1 MDVRE
6 KLVDLKPCPFCGG
19 IPFERLIE
27 LLKNEENK
35 MREILFRGK
44 RMDNGEWIF
53 GDLIHEPWAYFIQ
66 VDTGSG
72 NERIRKRYAITE
84 ETFGQ
89 YTGLKDKN
97 GKRIFEGDIVRY
109 TFDSPDDPTATE
121 NGLKVHTGR
130 IFWSDWRASFA
141 VTAGRNGSASLN
153 NDVARYVR
161 GRQIYE
167 YVRGANT
174 VEVIGNIHDNPEM
187 LKGGED

>member
-1 MDVRE
+1 
-6 KLVDLKPCPFCGG
+6 
-19 IPFERLIE
+19 
-27 LLKNEENK
+27 

-44 RMDNGEWIF
+44 RIDNGEWVEGAFLNGRDGAFYICPAVSDISY
-53 GDLIHEPWAYFIQ
+53 GDGCNRRRIGCWYK
-66 VDTGSG
+66 VDHSTV
-72 NERIRKRYAITE
+72 
-84 ETFGQ
+84 GQ

-97 GKRIFEGDIVRY
+97 GKRIWEGDIVRY

-121 NGLKVHTGR
+121 NGLKVRTGR

-174 VEVIGNIHDNPEM
+174 VEVIGNIYDNPE
-187 LKGGED
+187 LLEK